1 MSTLISVIIP
11 VYNVRE
17 YLPQCLDS
25 VIRQTYQ
32 NIEILVVDDG
42 STDGSLLICDEFA
55 GKDPRIRVIRAV
67 HGGISAARN
76 IGIENANGVY
86 LTFFDG
92 DDWMEPDAIDT
103 YVRIA
108 KQTGA
113 DISCIGSST
122 EYVDRTHHPKIG
134 LPTDVGETVELDDG
148 RKVRVFRGGDVLT
161 AYVNSQFREVV
172 WNKMFRAEVFAGI
185 RFAEG
190 RTYEDVDLT
199 WRIMKNLAESG
210 GTAAVMPDELIHSR
224 MRRSSITHTHSL
236 KNIVDHW
243 LAQYGRYEGFPEYQD
258 RYIGRKRLWIH

>member
-210 GTAAVMPDELIHSR
+210 GTAAVLSDELIHSR

-236 KNIVDHW
+236 KNIMDHW
-243 LAQYGRYEGFPEYQD
+243 LAQYGRYEGFP
-258 RYIGRKRLWIH
+258 